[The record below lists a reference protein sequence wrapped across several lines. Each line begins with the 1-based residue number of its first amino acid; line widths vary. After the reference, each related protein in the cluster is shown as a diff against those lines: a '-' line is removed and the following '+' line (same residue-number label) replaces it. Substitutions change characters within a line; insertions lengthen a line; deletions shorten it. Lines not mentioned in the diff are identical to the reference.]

1 MFALPPL
8 LATVFAAVALLAPP
22 VSRAAP
28 LVRTEHVEA
37 DLVADQAGVQAGKP
51 VLVGLRLRMAPQ
63 WHTYWRN
70 PGDSGLPTKVQWI
83 LPEGW
88 KAGELQW
95 PFPQPLP
102 VGPLMNYGYE
112 DEVVLLAQLVPPAS
126 APPGPAPIKVRAEWL
141 VCKDIC
147 VPEKGEVDFSLPVV
161 AVAAGPDRRFEGSI
175 ERALGMLPADPP
187 GWKFEAALQGKSLI
201 VRLTPPEGSSVPAK
215 AMFFP
220 ERADLIEPAAPE
232 KVTRDGRALRIEM
245 KLADSPLTGLASLK
259 GVAVSESGW
268 SGSGGHKAINVA
280 AMLGAPLAAAA
291 GSTGPA
297 GNGAVAGG
305 MLAALALSFIGG
317 MLLNLMPCVFP
328 VLGIKV
334 LGFVEH
340 AHGNARAMR
349 LQGVVFF
356 AGVVASFLAL
366 AGIMLAL
373 RAGGMQLGW

>member
-126 APPGPAPIKVRAEWL
+126 APN
-141 VCKDIC
+141 
-147 VPEKGEVDFSLPVV
+147 
-161 AVAAGPDRRFEGSI
+161 RR
-175 ERALGMLPADPP
+175 
-187 GWKFEAALQGKSLI
+187 
-201 VRLTPPEGSSVPAK
+201 
-215 AMFFP
+215 
-220 ERADLIEPAAPE
+220 
-232 KVTRDGRALRIEM
+232 
-245 KLADSPLTGLASLK
+245 
-259 GVAVSESGW
+259 SE
-268 SGSGGHKAINVA
+268 
-280 AMLGAPLAAAA
+280 
-291 GSTGPA
+291 
-297 GNGAVAGG
+297 
-305 MLAALALSFIGG
+305 
-317 MLLNLMPCVFP
+317 
-328 VLGIKV
+328 
-334 LGFVEH
+334 E
-340 AHGNARAMR
+340 
-349 LQGVVFF
+349 
-356 AGVVASFLAL
+356 
-366 AGIMLAL
+366 
-373 RAGGMQLGW
+373 